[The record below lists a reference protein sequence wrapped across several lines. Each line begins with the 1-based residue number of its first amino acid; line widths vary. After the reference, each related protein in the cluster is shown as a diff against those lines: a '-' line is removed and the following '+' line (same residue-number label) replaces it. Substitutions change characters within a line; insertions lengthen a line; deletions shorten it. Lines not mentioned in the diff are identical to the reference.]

1 MLQQGRLCFHTK
13 PTQRSMADTMSA
25 VGKPFEPSSTQ
36 LPLLGMSSAVY
47 FFDDPLG
54 HQEGQGPTGCAVC
67 EVISISGEIAASF
80 AAFGDDLI
88 TTMATSSLV
97 CWWLDFFDCQ
107 CYLKKDAKVTILSPE
122 QKKQKQKK
130 KDAQGDA
137 KTKSPS
143 CLCAGIAFLGLVRF
157 KSA

>member
-1 MLQQGRLCFHTK
+1 
-13 PTQRSMADTMSA
+13 MSA

-130 KDAQGDA
+130 RMLKVMQKPRAH
-137 KTKSPS
+137 
-143 CLCAGIAFLGLVRF
+143 LAFVLALHFWGW
-157 KSA
+157 